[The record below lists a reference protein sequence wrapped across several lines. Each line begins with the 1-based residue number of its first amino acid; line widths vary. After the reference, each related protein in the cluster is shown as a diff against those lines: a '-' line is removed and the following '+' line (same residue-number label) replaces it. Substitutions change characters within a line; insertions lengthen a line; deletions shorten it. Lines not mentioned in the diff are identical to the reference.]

1 MKGLILVRYFITYN
15 GLWIHLYLER
25 IVLES
30 CIPFTLFLLRT
41 WANAGRYAK
50 ALVCL
55 ILLLDFNRF
64 LIFIRAQMSGRF
76 SKIIFLLLSIIFYL
90 MSKLIAIG
98 QCRKSDYWTPIALAQ
113 LMHLACGRCGRPP
126 PDIPPLLPIHFYS
139 FCLLYLLIHIMSG
152 PGWMLEAI
160 I

>member
-1 MKGLILVRYFITYN
+1 M
-15 GLWIHLYLER
+15 YLER

-41 WANAGRYAK
+41 WTNIGRCSK

-76 SKIIFLLLSIIFYL
+76 SKIIFHLLAVIIHL
-90 MSKLIAIG
+90 ISKLIAIG
-98 QCRKSDYWTPIALAQ
+98 KSRKPNVWAPVPLA
-113 LMHLACGRCGRPP
+113 
-126 PDIPPLLPIHFYS
+126 
-139 FCLLYLLIHIMSG
+139 
-152 PGWMLEAI
+152 
-160 I
+160 